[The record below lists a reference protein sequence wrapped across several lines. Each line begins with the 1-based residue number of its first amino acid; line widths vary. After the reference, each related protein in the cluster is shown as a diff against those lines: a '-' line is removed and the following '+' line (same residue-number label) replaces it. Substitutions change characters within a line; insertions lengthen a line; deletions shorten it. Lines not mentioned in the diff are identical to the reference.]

1 MVNLPKAL
9 MWQAVFERVHC
20 LGCLRLDNTQFELKE
35 HSHSH
40 KKHLCVCVCVCT
52 EHSYHDDNLWSWSF
66 VEVTPCAQVV
76 KMHLKKELVARTVFP
91 LTAMTSS
98 VSERFIKTQLKG
110 VRNCKHFILG
120 ILLTNATWK
129 P

>member
-1 MVNLPKAL
+1 
-9 MWQAVFERVHC
+9 MW
-20 LGCLRLDNTQFELKE
+20 
-35 HSHSH
+35 
-40 KKHLCVCVCVCT
+40 VCT
-52 EHSYHDDNLWSWSF
+52 KHFYHDENLRGWS
-66 VEVTPCAQVV
+66 VVDVTPCAQVV
-76 KMHLKKELVARTVFP
+76 EMHLKKELVARTVFP

-110 VRNCKHFILG
+110 VRNCKHFIVD

>member
-40 KKHLCVCVCVCT
+40 KKHLCVCVCECT
-52 EHSYHDDNLWSWSF
+52 EHSYHYEDLWGWSV
-66 VEVTPCAQVV
+66 VEL
-76 KMHLKKELVARTVFP
+76 HLKKELVARTVFP

-98 VSERFIKTQLKG
+98 VSERFIRTQLKG
-110 VRNCKHFILG
+110 VRNCKHFIVD
-120 ILLTNATWK
+120 ILHTNATWK